1 MSDML
6 RDYGTPRFVYVET
19 ISSLNKTITD
29 LERQL
34 EEVKKLV
41 DGGLCL
47 PDMYSQPC
55 ADEFLADLTK
65 ILKEED

>member
-1 MSDML
+1 MITFDDYIDMTQKL
-6 RDYGTPRFVYVET
+6 IRAKDRIG
-19 ISSLNKTITD
+19 D

-47 PDMYSQPC
+47 PDTYSQPC

-65 ILKEED
+65 ILKEDEQ